1 MQKFIEEFI
10 DTWKSDYEFKTKTV
24 SLVSAIIGI
33 AYTIFNGFLGI
44 YYSSIW
50 NGTICVYYVL
60 LAIVRAIIIRNLK
73 KEEELVPELTIKKR
87 KSVYKITHI
96 LLFSFNIV
104 IVVPIAVMIKGEK
117 SYTWGLI
124 PSLAMATYTTYRVVM
139 SIINYIRAKRVDN
152 ILIKELRIINI
163 LDTLVSILI
172 LQNTLIIANSG
183 EISGGMKVL
192 SIVSSTVIWLAMLV
206 VSIVSVNKS
215 GD

>member
-1 MQKFIEEFI
+1 MQIFIEEFI

-60 LAIVRAIIIRNLK
+60 LAIVRAII
-73 KEEELVPELTIKKR
+73 
-87 KSVYKITHI
+87 
-96 LLFSFNIV
+96 
-104 IVVPIAVMIKGEK
+104 
-117 SYTWGLI
+117 
-124 PSLAMATYTTYRVVM
+124 
-139 SIINYIRAKRVDN
+139 NYIRAKQVDN

-163 LDTLVSILI
+163 LDMMVSILI

-183 EISGGMKVL
+183 EIAGDMKVL
-192 SIVSSTVIWLAMLV
+192 SIISSTAIWLAMLV

>member
-24 SLVSAIIGI
+24 SFVSAIIGI
-33 AYTIFNGFLGI
+33 AYTIFYGFLGI

-73 KEEELVPELTIKKR
+73 KEEELVPELSIKKR

-139 SIINYIRAKRVDN
+139 SIINYI
-152 ILIKELRIINI
+152 
-163 LDTLVSILI
+163 
-172 LQNTLIIANSG
+172 
-183 EISGGMKVL
+183 
-192 SIVSSTVIWLAMLV
+192 
-206 VSIVSVNKS
+206 
-215 GD
+215 